1 MGVLILYIGV
11 CAFEHP
17 RMSDTKAVYAPDY
30 CAVAPWCTRNPRG
43 KVILGVSTLADA
55 AVVGS
60 AVPRTWTG
68 TTRIVFAD
76 ADDRGIKPGLSK
88 MLAVARVRV
97 AFARHRCAWT
107 VVQ

>member
-11 CAFEHP
+11 CASEHP
-17 RMSDTKAVYAPDY
+17 SMSDTKAVYAPDY

-60 AVPRTWTG
+60 AVPRAWTG

-76 ADDRGIKPGLSK
+76 DGAISPGLSK